1 MKFYIDDLPVL
12 FPYPRIYPEQYSYMV
27 DLKRTLDVK
36 GHCVLEMPSGTGK
49 TVSLLSLI
57 VSYQK
62 FYPEQRKL
70 IYCSRTVPEIEK
82 ALAELKRLMAYRA
95 KYNKAANMVNADG
108 NSMEVEGEDEGKM
121 EEILALGLSSRK
133 NMCIHPVVSQ
143 QRKGK
148 VVDAMC
154 RDMTSAWA
162 CKKGREDPGS
172 VTLCD
177 YHEELGKLE
186 PGHLVPPG
194 VWTIEEVKE
203 YGRQRGVCP
212 YFAVR
217 RMMPFCDIIIYS
229 FHYLLDPKVADQV
242 SKEMSKDA
250 IVVFDEAHNIDN
262 VCIESLSI
270 DLTRPTLDNAYR
282 CINQLSEKVDE
293 VKKADSSKLQ
303 DEYTRLVEGLQQQS
317 DDREAETF
325 LANPVL
331 PADLLQEAVPGN
343 IRRAEHFL
351 AFLRRFVEYLK
362 TRMRVLHVVAETPA
376 SFLQHLKEIT
386 FIERKPLRFC
396 AERLRMLVQTLEL
409 TRIDEYSSLQTV
421 AFFATLVS
429 TYDKGFL
436 LILEPFETENAT
448 VPNPIFH
455 FTCLDASL
463 AIAPVFERFSSVIIT
478 SGTISP
484 LDMYPKMLKFDTV
497 CQESYTMTLTRQCF
511 LPLVVTR
518 GSDQVAI
525 SSRFEVRNDPSVV
538 RNYGNILIE
547 YAKCVPDGVVA
558 FFPSYLYMES
568 IVAAWHDMGILD
580 EVWKHKLVFVET
592 PDAPETSIA
601 LENFRRACD
610 NGRGAILLSVAR
622 GKVSEGIDF
631 DHNYGRAVIM
641 FGVPYQYTESRIL
654 KARLEFLRD
663 NFRIKE
669 NDFLTFDAMRH
680 AAQCVGRVLRGKSDY
695 GLMVFADK
703 RFARADKRA
712 KLPKWIAQYIQPVC
726 NNLSMDMAI
735 VESKR
740 FMRSMGQPYPA
751 GKNGISLWDVADIEH
766 RQEKERIALER
777 LMQEDMDEW
786 VSKHQDAAHGDESGL
801 ADEFDQ
807 AFGSG
812 AELAELTA

>member
-12 FPYPRIYPEQYSYMV
+12 FPYPKIYPEQYAYMV

-36 GHCVLEMPSGTGK
+36 GHGS
-49 TVSLLSLI
+49 
-57 VSYQK
+57 
-62 FYPEQRKL
+62 RKL
-70 IYCSRTVPEIEK
+70 VYCSRTVPEIEK

-95 KYNKAANMVNADG
+95 KYNTGSRLTSAGDPMDIDSEDSEG
-108 NSMEVEGEDEGKM
+108 QMED
-121 EEILALGLSSRK
+121 ILAIGLSSRK
-133 NMCIHPVVSQ
+133 NMCIHPV
-143 QRKGK
+143 
-148 VVDAMC
+148 
-154 RDMTSAWA
+154 
-162 CKKGREDPGS
+162 
-172 VTLCD
+172 
-177 YHEELGKLE
+177 ELGKLE
-186 PGHLVPPG
+186 PGQLIPPG

-203 YGRQRGVCP
+203 YGRDKGVCP

-229 FHYLLDPKVADQV
+229 FHYLLDPKVAEQV

-250 IVVFDEAHNIDN
+250 IVVFDEAHNIGTWTDSDADN

-270 DLTRPTLDNAYR
+270 DLTRPILDNAYR
-282 CINQLSEKVDE
+282 CINQLADKVDE
-293 VKKADSSKLQ
+293 VKKVDAAKLQ
-303 DEYTRLVEGLQQQS
+303 DEYLRLVEGLQQQS
-317 DDREAETF
+317 EDREAESF

-331 PADLLQEAVPGN
+331 PNDLLQEAVPGN
-343 IRRAEHFL
+343 IRRAEHFV

-409 TRIDEYSSLQTV
+409 TRVDEYSALQTV

-436 LILEPFETENAT
+436 LILEPFETEQAT

-484 LDMYPKMLKFDTV
+484 LDMYPKMLRFDTV
-497 CQESYTMTLTRQCF
+497 VQESYTMTLTRQCF
-511 LPLVVTR
+511 LPLVITR

-547 YAKCVPDGVVA
+547 YSRCIPDGIVA

-580 EVWKHKLVFVET
+580 EVWKHKLVFIET

-601 LENFRRACD
+601 LENYRRACD

-703 RFARADKRA
+703 RFARSDKRA
-712 KLPKWIAQYIQPVC
+712 KLPKWIAQYIEPVFS
-726 NNLSMDMAI
+726 NLSTDMAI

-740 FMRSMGQPYPA
+740 FMRTMGQPVPE
-751 GKNGISLWDVADIEH
+751 GKNGISLWDLEDIER
-766 RQEKERIALER
+766 RQQKEKEAFEK
-777 LMQEDMDEW
+777 LMLAESDAW
-786 VSKHQDAAHGDESGL
+786 VEKHQHQDAPLGSHAL

-807 AFGSG
+807 EFGTG
-812 AELAELTA
+812 AELVQVAVP

>member
-1 MKFYIDDLPVL
+1 
-12 FPYPRIYPEQYSYMV
+12 MV
-27 DLKRTLDVK
+27 
-36 GHCVLEMPSGTGK
+36 
-49 TVSLLSLI
+49 
-57 VSYQK
+57 
-62 FYPEQRKL
+62 
-70 IYCSRTVPEIEK
+70 YCSRTVPEIEK

-95 KYNKAANMVNADG
+95 KYNTAAKDADG
-108 NSMEVEGEDEGKM
+108 GEPMDVDMDQAEGQMED
-121 EEILALGLSSRK
+121 ILAVGLSSRK
-133 NMCIHPVVSQ
+133 NMCVHPVISQ
-143 QRKGK
+143 ERKGK
-148 VVDAMC
+148 VVDARC
-154 RDMTSAWA
+154 RDMTSSWA
-162 CKKGREDPGS
+162 CEKGRLNPGS
-172 VTLCD
+172 VELCD
-177 YHEELGKLE
+177 FHEELGKLE
-186 PGHLVPPG
+186 PGHLIPPG

-203 YGRQRGVCP
+203 YARDKGICP

-229 FHYLLDPKVADQV
+229 FHYLLDPKVAEQV
-242 SKEMSKDA
+242 SKELSKDA
-250 IVVFDEAHNIDN
+250 IVVFDEAHNIGTYTLSLIKDN

-270 DLTRPTLDNAYR
+270 DLTRPILDNAYR
-282 CINQLSEKVDE
+282 CINQLAEKVDE
-293 VKKADSSKLQ
+293 VKKVDAAKLQ
-303 DEYTRLVEGLQQQS
+303 DEYLRLVEGLQQQS

-325 LANPVL
+325 MANPVL
-331 PADLLQEAVPGN
+331 PDDLLQEAVPGN
-343 IRRAEHFL
+343 IRRAEHFV

-409 TRIDEYSSLQTV
+409 TRIDEYSALQTV

-436 LILEPFETENAT
+436 LILEPFETDHAT

-484 LDMYPKMLKFDTV
+484 LDMYPKMLRFDTV
-497 CQESYTMTLTRQCF
+497 VQESYTMTLTRQCF
-511 LPLVVTR
+511 LPLVITR

-547 YAKCVPDGVVA
+547 FSRTIPDGIVA

-580 EVWKHKLVFVET
+580 EVWKHKLIFIET

-601 LENFRRACD
+601 LENYRRACD

-631 DHNYGRAVIM
+631 DHNYGRAVVM

-703 RFARADKRA
+703 RFARSDKRA
-712 KLPKWIAQYIQPVC
+712 KLPKWIAQYIEPVFS
-726 NNLSMDMAI
+726 NLSTDMAI

-740 FMRSMGQPYPA
+740 FMRSMGQPYPE
-751 GKNGISLWDVADIEH
+751 GKNGISLWDVEDIER
-766 RQEKERIALER
+766 RQLKEREAFER
-777 LMQEDMDEW
+777 LMQQESDEW
-786 VSKHQDAAHGDESGL
+786 VEKHKTELASGHDMDLQTMHTL
-801 ADEFDQ
+801 ADDFDQ
-807 AFGSG
+807 EFGTG
-812 AELAELTA
+812 MDLVAVDVP